1 MDNNNENPSDN
12 DLNIKLLNNNNEQ
25 NDDEKNQDDKYKD
38 FDYDENIN
46 IDDTLYSERKTFA
59 PKSKL
64 LSTTKQNKE
73 PLFQKFDSRKTYNRI
88 EPQGKETIFKKRITE
103 FLLKKKQRNKIKKK

>member
-12 DLNIKLLNNNNEQ
+12 DLNKKLLNNNNEQ

-46 IDDTLYSERKTFA
+46 IDDTLFSNRKTFA
-59 PKSKL
+59 
-64 LSTTKQNKE
+64 
-73 PLFQKFDSRKTYNRI
+73 QK
-88 EPQGKETIFKKRITE
+88 
-103 FLLKKKQRNKIKKK
+103 